1 MIYFKAF
8 LCPPNEKSSFAM
20 ETFSLE
26 FEHRIS
32 LSRISYPVSQQY
44 PRIDPR
50 RHLKPG
56 VYYVG
61 SKTSQLRPR
70 KGRLHMPVTFF
81 SGRHVLSLAQEAGP
95 CWASFSV
102 TTFYF
107 PTLSDGKEK
116 VRHVQPPVLWE
127 KVSGTR
133 WGGGGV
139 RPTWVTTTGAG
150 AHQLGATIACILS
163 SL

>member
-8 LCPPNEKSSFAM
+8 LFPPNEKSSFAM

-26 FEHRIS
+26 FEHGIS

-56 VYYVG
+56 VYYVR

-81 SGRHVLSLAQEAGP
+81 SWRHILSLTQGAGP

-127 KVSGTR
+127 KVSGIQGV
-133 WGGGGV
+133 GGLDLPGWQPQGPG
-139 RPTWVTTTGAG
+139 R
-150 AHQLGATIACILS
+150 IS
-163 SL
+163 

>member
-1 MIYFKAF
+1 MIYFKF
-8 LCPPNEKSSFAM
+8 FPLNEKSSFAM

-61 SKTSQLRPR
+61 SKTGQLRPR
-70 KGRLHMPVTFF
+70 KGRLHTPGTFF
-81 SGRHVLSLAQEAGP
+81 SRRHILPLAQGAGP

-102 TTFYF
+102 ITFYF
-107 PTLSDGKEK
+107 ATLRDE
-116 VRHVQPPVLWE
+116 RE
-127 KVSGTR
+127 R
-133 WGGGGV
+133 
-139 RPTWVTTTGAG
+139 
-150 AHQLGATIACILS
+150 
-163 SL
+163 